1 VTIDAQP
8 CPDCDRTAASRWIQS
23 TATTDTWA
31 CRCGH
36 EWAITVEPLPG
47 QGAR

>member
-8 CPDCDRTAASRWIQS
+8 CPDCDRTDASRWIQS

-36 EWAITVEPLPG
+36 EWALTVELLPG